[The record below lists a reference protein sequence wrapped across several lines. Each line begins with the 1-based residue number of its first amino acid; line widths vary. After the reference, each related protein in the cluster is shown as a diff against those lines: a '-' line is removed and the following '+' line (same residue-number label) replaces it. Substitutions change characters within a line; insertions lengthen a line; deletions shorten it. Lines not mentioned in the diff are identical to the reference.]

1 MHTTSSEY
9 TNAYSKEMGKGTCV
23 SLVRGKALFL
33 SVVQATP
40 QTNYKIETTQNKHT
54 IHNNKHQA
62 DKQK

>member
-1 MHTTSSEY
+1 MHIV
-9 TNAYSKEMGKGTCV
+9 KKWVKGHVCH
-23 SLVRGKALFL
+23 LPFVRGKALFL
-33 SVVQATP
+33 SEVQATP

>member
-1 MHTTSSEY
+1 MQTTEN
-9 TNAYSKEMGKGTCV
+9 TNAVVKIGRIYVCH
-23 SLVRGKALFL
+23 LPFVRGKALFR
-33 SVVQATP
+33 SAVQATP